1 VIRLTDA
8 GYQTFLGAIQDK
20 ADKIHLM
27 ADTGELEGH
36 GYAPKRFDPTKWMN
50 GEYPKLVWEFSSGDP
65 VNVVGYFVTSATGDV
80 LFAEDFPDGAQE
92 IKNTGDRIGV
102 TIKLSLISGA

>member
-1 VIRLTDA
+1 MIRLTDA
-8 GYQTFLGAIQDK
+8 GYQTFLTAIEQQ

-27 ADTGELEGH
+27 ADNGELEGH
-36 GYAPKRFDPTKWMN
+36 GYAPKRFDPAQWTN
-50 GEYPKLVWEFSSGDP
+50 GEYPKLVWEFSAGDA
-65 VNVVGYFVTSATGDV
+65 VNVVGYFVTSAGGDV
-80 LFAEDFPDGAQE
+80 LFAEDFPDGPQE